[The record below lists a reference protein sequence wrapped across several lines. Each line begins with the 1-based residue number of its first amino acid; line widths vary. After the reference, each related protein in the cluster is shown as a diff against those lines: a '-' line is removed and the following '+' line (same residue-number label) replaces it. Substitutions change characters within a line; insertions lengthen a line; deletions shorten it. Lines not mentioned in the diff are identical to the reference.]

1 MIVQVDAEMVA
12 EVAKLGFS
20 REMVVDS
27 LRKRHQNK
35 VRPLPGAAPAVGAR
49 AQ

>member
-1 MIVQVDAEMVA
+1 MVA

-35 VRPLPGAAPAVGAR
+35 VRALPGAAPAVGAR